1 MRFYGRKSELSDL
14 NNSYRLSAENSQMV
28 VVTGRRRVGKTRLI
42 QKFVEDKSVIY
53 FVVSRKDEHLLCEE
67 FVDIVQKQTNVKFFG
82 KIEKFHDFFEFLL
95 ENFKDKNFVIV
106 FDEIQEFKYI
116 NSSVYS
122 EIQKLWDIYK
132 DSASLQ
138 LIFSGS
144 VYSMMKDI
152 FENSKEPL
160 FGRASLKINLN
171 PFDIKTLQDIYL
183 SNLDKLDKFDFFVF
197 YAITG
202 GVPKYVEYFV
212 DRKIFSF
219 DAIINEI
226 FRENSFFAEEGKST
240 LIEEFGKEYTTY
252 FSILSLIASSKT
264 SRSEIESILEKDVGG
279 FLQRLEKDFCII
291 KKIKPVFSK
300 PNSRIQKYSIEDN
313 FLSFWF
319 RFIYKYNS
327 AVEIGN
333 YEYLKDVVRRDFNSY
348 AGKILEKYFRAKLTM
363 ERSFNIIGN
372 YWEKGNR
379 NEIDI
384 VGVNDYEKLILFAE
398 VKMDSQK
405 ASLDE
410 LKEKS
415 QKIIKKFND
424 YKVEYRIFSLDD
436 MF

>member
-1 MRFYGRKSELSDL
+1 VRFYGRKSELSDL
-14 NNSYRLSAENSQMV
+14 NRLYRLSAENSQMA
-28 VVTGRRRVGKTRLI
+28 VVTGRRRIGKTRLI
-42 QKFVEDKSVIY
+42 QKFVEDKSAIY

-82 KIEKFHDFFEFLL
+82 KIERFHDFFEFLL
-95 ENFKDKNFVIV
+95 ENFKDKDFVIV

-116 NSSVYS
+116 NPSVYS
-122 EIQKLWDIYK
+122 EIQKLWDMYK

-171 PFDIKTLQDIYL
+171 PFDLKTLQDIYL
-183 SNLDKLDKFDFFVF
+183 SNVDKADKFDFFAF

-219 DAIINEI
+219 DALINEI

-300 PNSRIQKYSIEDN
+300 PNSRVQKYAIEDN

-333 YEYLKDVVRRDFNSY
+333 YE
-348 AGKILEKYFRAKLTM
+348 
-363 ERSFNIIGN
+363 
-372 YWEKGNR
+372 
-379 NEIDI
+379 
-384 VGVNDYEKLILFAE
+384 
-398 VKMDSQK
+398 
-405 ASLDE
+405 
-410 LKEKS
+410 
-415 QKIIKKFND
+415 
-424 YKVEYRIFSLDD
+424 
-436 MF
+436 